1 MTIKFVDQT
10 LKNKRDY
17 LILQGKQFERAD
29 LATPCDSAQ
38 QRKLYL
44 SA

>member
-17 LILQGKQFERAD
+17 LILQGKQFESAD
-29 LATPCDSAQ
+29 LATPSDSVQ
-38 QRKLYL
+38 QRKFYL